1 MLVYILRFIFGTLR
15 IEIKGDYPERFF
27 NVCAANEIK
36 LWGYGK
42 SGNTL
47 VASIAASDYLKV
59 MPLRRKS
66 GVSLRILK
74 KTGLPF
80 VIRPYKGRVGII
92 AGVAVFFLVQA
103 VLSMFVWNIKVNG
116 NSSVK
121 TDEILA
127 VCKSIGVYEGALSN
141 NIDTNDARLKLL
153 LKDGRLSW
161 ASFIIEGSKVTVNV
175 LEEKKAQPKPRDPA
189 NFVAL
194 RDGVIE
200 KVTVSSG
207 KATVQKGQAVLKG
220 ELLATGAIE
229 YTDGTTVF
237 TRCAGEVFAK
247 TERTL
252 KASVPK
258 TKTVTVKTGKVYK
271 RKAASIFG
279 ITFPVDLF
287 PIPKNCDRKVGEY
300 HYSRGDAYVP
310 ITFYTA
316 KFREFEKKKIT
327 ETPESA
333 LKLAEEKL
341 DKKER
346 NTFKNAKILK
356 KKQSFCEKNGEFV
369 LTRSYKC
376 IENIAILENI
386 KINTV
391 KN

>member
-47 VASIAASDYLKV
+47 VASIAASDYLRV

-66 GVSLRILK
+66 GVRLRILK
-74 KTGLPF
+74 KAGLPF

-116 NSSVK
+116 NSKVK
-121 TDEILA
+121 TGEIIA

-258 TKTVTVKTGKVYK
+258 NQNRNSKKTGKK
-271 RKAASIFG
+271 FTKERQCQSSELL
-279 ITFPVDLF
+279 FPVDLF
-287 PIPKNCDRKVGEY
+287 PIPKNCDRKVSEY

-316 KFREFEKKKIT
+316 KFREFEKKKNN
-327 ETPESA
+327 
-333 LKLAEEKL
+333 
-341 DKKER
+341 R
-346 NTFKNAKILK
+346 NP
-356 KKQSFCEKNGEFV
+356 
-369 LTRSYKC
+369 
-376 IENIAILENI
+376 
-386 KINTV
+386 
-391 KN
+391 